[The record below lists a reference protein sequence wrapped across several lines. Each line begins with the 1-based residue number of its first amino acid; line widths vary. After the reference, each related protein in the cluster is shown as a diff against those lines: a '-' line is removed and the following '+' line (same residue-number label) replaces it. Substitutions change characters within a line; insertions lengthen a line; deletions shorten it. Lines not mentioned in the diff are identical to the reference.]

1 MNSVKIF
8 LCLLLL
14 SSGLP
19 LWAQNSAAES
29 TSSNWALGVGLGG
42 RVNFMKIT
50 DIVSDFESNKQS
62 RTGAMF
68 SIFAYKDTDD
78 GLLAIR
84 PQLSF
89 LSRGAKY
96 TGLKSS
102 TWTDAEYCVK
112 AKYMDIRLPFILNF
126 GTYRPGTVQP
136 YIYLSP
142 IVGMATG
149 GEISMTES
157 KSKGKSVAADVSK
170 SNLSSL
176 YLGAGAAFGLK
187 YNALVNQKRFYLG
200 LEMMYDCGLT
210 NTYGQKEKEGKANDL
225 AHLVKSTNNKLDG
238 KRKFSGL
245 EFQFLVGIPLGSNKS
260 KPLPPEPTP
269 IMEVPV
275 VEIDTPIQDNIDI
288 VEEPEKPCFQLE
300 EIKTMMDNGENVIG
314 KKICAVENVIQ
325 FAFGSAA
332 INPESYPYLNELSK
346 ILKNTGANI
355 KINGHTD
362 IMGTDEY
369 NMQLSA
375 DRAKSVLDYL
385 VGQGMSPEK
394 LSFEGY
400 GFHRPISTNET
411 EEGRFLNRRVEFE
424 ILGDTDNN

>member
-1 MNSVKIF
+1 MNTIKMV

-14 SSGLP
+14 SSGLH
-19 LWAQNSAAES
+19 LSAQTSASET

-42 RVNFMKIT
+42 RINFMKIT
-50 DIVSDFESNKQS
+50 DIASDFDDNKQS
-62 RTGAMF
+62 RAGAMF

-102 TWTDAEYCVK
+102 TWSDAEYCVK
-112 AKYMDIRLPFILNF
+112 AKYLDIRLPFILNF
-126 GTYRPGTVQP
+126 GTYRPGVVQP

-142 IVGMATG
+142 IIGMATG
-149 GEISMTES
+149 GEISMTE
-157 KSKGKSVAADVSK
+157 KSSGKKVSTDVSQ

-187 YNALVNQKRFYLG
+187 YNAVMNQKRFYLG
-200 LEMMYDCGLT
+200 FEMMYDCGLT
-210 NTYGQKEKEGKANDL
+210 NTYGQKEKDGKVNDL
-225 AHLVKSTNNKLDG
+225 AHLVKYNHNKLDG

-245 EFQFLVGIPLGSNKS
+245 EFQVLVGIPLGSPKS
-260 KPLPPEPTP
+260 KPLPPEPTL

-275 VEIDTPIQDNIDI
+275 VEIDTPIQDDIDV
-288 VEEPEKPCFQLE
+288 VEEPEKPCFELE
-300 EIKTMMDNGENVIG
+300 EIKTMMANGENVIG
-314 KKICAVENVIQ
+314 KKICAVENIIQ
-325 FAFGSAA
+325 FDFGSAE
-332 INPESYPYLNELSK
+332 IKPESYPYLNELSQ

-362 IMGTDEY
+362 NMGTDEY

-385 VGQGMSPEK
+385 VGQGMSLEK
-394 LSFEGY
+394 LSYEGY